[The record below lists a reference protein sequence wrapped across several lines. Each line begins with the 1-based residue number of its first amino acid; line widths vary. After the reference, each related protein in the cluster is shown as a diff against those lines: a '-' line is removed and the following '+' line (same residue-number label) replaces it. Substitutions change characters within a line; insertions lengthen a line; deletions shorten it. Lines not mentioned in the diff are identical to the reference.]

1 MAEKLDRVLV
11 DRIFELEERGKTS
24 REIADVIGVPER
36 TVAQRITRA
45 RRAGRERERES
56 MANIGDLN
64 RTRIEDLHRR
74 GKTPE
79 EIATL
84 TGLSKGAVM
93 SHLTVNVKGDARPPA
108 KPASEQEPPRPQE
121 RPSTRA
127 LGKAFK
133 DWEQS
138 DYERFVEHWQSEPNF
153 AKAAANEG
161 LTEQEIRYIFN
172 RLKAKG
178 VALRPPRKWVADF
191 EKLKA
196 LAESKLTDAEKQRIE
211 RQREHGMQQID
222 AMQKARRK
230 QLAAK

>member
-45 RRAGRERERES
+45 RRAERERES

-79 EIATL
+79 EIANL

-93 SHLTVNVKGDARPPA
+93 SHLTVNVKGDARLPA
-108 KPASEQEPPRPQE
+108 KPAGVQEPPMPQE

-138 DYERFVEHWQSEPNF
+138 DYERFVEHWQAEPNF
-153 AKAAANEG
+153 AKAADNEG
-161 LTEQEIRYIFN
+161 LTEQEIRYIFT

-211 RQREHGMQQID
+211 RQREHGMQQVE
-222 AMQKARRK
+222 AMQKARRR